1 MRAVRRSLL
10 ATVVLGWC
18 GCTTPAPGPTVAT
31 PPAPKPAPPPLDT
44 RPLRGPCTPL
54 AFADT
59 TSVPEASAAA
69 WLTIDGAP
77 ALVVTSDSGNRGA
90 YGIIDPETGVTRET
104 GTWPLGDA
112 GDDVEGLATR
122 DGKLYGLTSAGWMRV
137 WERRPDHTF
146 ALVAGPYPLGPVD
159 LPPRASTLGTLP
171 PEGAGMVCD
180 SHKSNCGRNYE
191 GLCLAAHPPNPS
203 CIGFALAKADG
214 HLYCLALDGDRLVAR
229 HDAAIAV
236 GIPGAMA
243 DCAFD
248 DADHLYVGANL
259 FGLSHV
265 YRVDGWQATE
275 TAHLVDL
282 GVLGSGFPEVV
293 AVRGDVVYRMSDTG
307 GSPSEMA
314 KFRCSRD
321 ER

>member
-1 MRAVRRSLL
+1 MLL
-10 ATVVLGWC
+10 GC
-18 GCTTPAPGPTVAT
+18 GACGTPTPGPPLAAPPGGRP
-31 PPAPKPAPPPLDT
+31 PPALVDT
-44 RPLRGPCTPL
+44 RPLIGPCTALPFE
-54 AFADT
+54 AE

-90 YGIIDPETGVTRET
+90 YGIVDPETGVTRET
-104 GTWPLGDA
+104 GSWPLGDA

-137 WERRPDHTF
+137 WERRDKAF

-159 LPPRASTLGTLP
+159 LPPRAPKLGNVP
-171 PEGAGMVCD
+171 PDGDGMVCD

-203 CIGFALAKADG
+203 CVGFALAKADG

-236 GIPGAMA
+236 GMPGAMA

-259 FGLSHV
+259 FGLAHV
-265 YRVDGWQATE
+265 SRVDGWQALE

-282 GVLGSGFPEVV
+282 GALGGGFPEVV

-307 GSPSEMA
+307 GSPSQMA